1 MWALRRTS
9 IHLKNRGLSS
19 GTIGISCMK
28 SEIARSCLENHNAGV
43 VEPQGKLLDESL
55 YLTRFYNTSS
65 SYSKSY
71 AGARTFSS
79 QADAKSSREGDDDLE
94 DAFSELET
102 PLDAVQGA
110 ASGDEIDDESD
121 LSEGEGV
128 ADDMQNELGKVGTDT
143 DVGEKRS
150 PKGKAISALTKAILA
165 APLSSVSKA
174 LDKWVEEGNEVT
186 QTEVSLTMLHLRK
199 RRMFVK
205 ALQLS
210 EWLESTKH
218 IEFHETYYASRVD
231 LISKVRGIF
240 KAEEYIQKI
249 PESCRGEIVYR
260 TLLANCVSATNVRKS
275 EEVFNKMKS
284 LFPVTCFSCNQLLLL
299 YKRTDKKKIADVL
312 LLMEKEN
319 IKPSIFTYQIL
330 IDVKGQSNDIGG
342 MEQIVETMK
351 SEGVEPNIQI
361 QASLA
366 RHYTAAGLKDKAEA
380 ILKEM
385 EGDDITKNRWVCRVL
400 LPIYASLGRDDE
412 VERIW
417 KVCESNPFMEECM
430 AAIGAWGKL
439 KRIEEAE
446 AAFDKM
452 VKKVKRPS
460 SKHFALLLNVY
471 ANHKM
476 LAKGKDLVK
485 RLAESSS
492 TVGPLT
498 WDALVKLYVGA
509 GEVEKADSILD
520 KALKQKRGKPLF
532 NSYFVILDQYAK
544 RGDIHNAE
552 KIFLR
557 MRDAGYVSR
566 VRPYQ
571 ALLAAYINAKAPAYG
586 FRERMKADSV
596 IPNKAMNDLLD
607 RADAFRKSAVA
618 ELLE

>member
-1 MWALRRTS
+1 
-9 IHLKNRGLSS
+9 
-19 GTIGISCMK
+19 MK
-28 SEIARSCLENHNAGV
+28 SEIARSRLENYNAGV

-102 PLDAVQGA
+102 PLDAVKGA

-128 ADDMQNELGKVGTDT
+128 ADDMQNELEMVGTDT

-165 APLSSVSKA
+165 APLSSVNKA

-199 RRMFVK
+199 RRIFVK

-218 IEFHETYYASRVD
+218 IEFQETNYASRVD
-231 LISKVRGIF
+231 LISKLRGIN
-240 KAEEYIQKI
+240 KAEEYVQKI
-249 PESCRGEIVYR
+249 PESYRGEIVYR
-260 TLLANCVSATNVRKS
+260 TLLANCVSAANMRKS

-330 IDVKGQSNDIGG
+330 IDVKGQSNDISG

-351 SEGVEPNIQI
+351 SEGVEPNNQI
-361 QASLA
+361 QTSLA
-366 RHYTAAGLKDKAEA
+366 RHYASAGLKDKAEA

-385 EGDDITKNRWVCRVL
+385 EGDDITKKRWVCRVL
-400 LPIYASLGRDDE
+400 LPIYASLGRVDE

-417 KVCESNPFMEECM
+417 KVCESNPHVGDCM

-439 KRIEEAE
+439 KRIKEAE

-452 VKKVKRPS
+452 MSKLESPS

-476 LAKGKDLVK
+476 
-485 RLAESSS
+485 
-492 TVGPLT
+492 
-498 WDALVKLYVGA
+498 A

-532 NSYFVILDQYAK
+532 NSYFVIMDQYAK

-557 MRDAGYVSR
+557 MREAGYVSR

-571 ALLAAYINAKAPAYG
+571 ALLTAYINAKAPAYG

-596 IPNKAMNDLLD
+596 IPNKTMNDLLA

>member
-1 MWALRRTS
+1 
-9 IHLKNRGLSS
+9 
-19 GTIGISCMK
+19 MK
-28 SEIARSCLENHNAGV
+28 SEIARSPLENYSAGV

-55 YLTRFYNTSS
+55 YLTRFNNTSS

-79 QADAKSSREGDDDLE
+79 QADAKSSREGDDYLE

-121 LSEGEGV
+121 LSEGEGG
-128 ADDMQNELGKVGTDT
+128 ADDKQNELEVVGTEI

-150 PKGKAISALTKAILA
+150 PKGKGISALTKAILA
-165 APLSSVSKA
+165 APLSSVNKA

-218 IEFHETYYASRVD
+218 IEFHETNYASRVD
-231 LISKVRGIF
+231 LISKLHGIF

-249 PESCRGEIVYR
+249 PESCRG
-260 TLLANCVSATNVRKS
+260 
-275 EEVFNKMKS
+275 
-284 LFPVTCFSCNQLLLL
+284 
-299 YKRTDKKKIADVL
+299 
-312 LLMEKEN
+312 
-319 IKPSIFTYQIL
+319 
-330 IDVKGQSNDIGG
+330 QSNDISG

-385 EGDDITKNRWVCRVL
+385 EGDNITKKRWVCRVL

-417 KVCESNPFMEECM
+417 KVCESSPYVEECM

-452 VKKVKRPS
+452 VKKVKTPS

-476 LAKGKDLVK
+476 LAKGKDLVR
-485 RLAESSS
+485 RLAESGS

-498 WDALVKLYVGA
+498 WDALVKLYVRA

-532 NSYFVILDQYAK
+532 SSYFVILDQYA
-544 RGDIHNAE
+544 REGIYTM
-552 KIFLR
+552 LR
-557 MRDAGYVSR
+557 RYSLG
-566 VRPYQ
+566 
-571 ALLAAYINAKAPAYG
+571 
-586 FRERMKADSV
+586 
-596 IPNKAMNDLLD
+596 
-607 RADAFRKSAVA
+607 
-618 ELLE
+618 

>member
-19 GTIGISCMK
+19 GTIRIGCMK
-28 SEIARSCLENHNAGV
+28 SEVTRSENYNAGV
-43 VEPQGKLLDESL
+43 VEPQGKLLAESL

-65 SYSKSY
+65 SYSKSN
-71 AGARTFSS
+71 AGVRTFSS
-79 QADAKSSREGDDDLE
+79 QADAKSSREGDDNLE

-102 PLDAVQGA
+102 PLDAVRGA

-128 ADDMQNELGKVGTDT
+128 ADDLQNELETVGTDT

-150 PKGKAISALTKAILA
+150 PKARAISALTKAVLA
-165 APLSSVSKA
+165 APPSSVSKA

-186 QTEVSLTMLHLRK
+186 QTEVSLTMVHLRK
-199 RRMFVK
+199 RRMYVK

-218 IEFHETYYASRVD
+218 IEFHETHYASRLD
-231 LISKVRGIF
+231 LIAKLRGIF

-249 PESCRGEIVYR
+249 PESFRGEIVYR
-260 TLLANCVSATNVRKS
+260 TLLANCVSATNVKKS

-319 IKPSIFTYQIL
+319 VKPSIFTYQIL
-330 IDVKGQSNDIGG
+330 IDVKGQSNDISG

-351 SEGVEPNIQI
+351 SEGVEPNSQI

-366 RHYTAAGLKDKAEA
+366 RHYVAAGLKDKAVA

-400 LPIYASLGRDDE
+400 LPIYASLGRADE

-417 KVCESNPFMEECM
+417 KVCESNPWLEECM
-430 AAIGAWGKL
+430 AAIGAWGQL

-452 VKKVKRPS
+452 VKKVKNPS

-476 LAKGKDLVK
+476 LAKGKDLVR

-492 TVGPLT
+492 ILGPLT

-509 GEVEKADSILD
+509 GEVEKADSILE
-520 KALKQKRGKPLF
+520 KALKQNRGKPLF

-552 KIFLR
+552 KIFHR
-557 MRDAGYVSR
+557 MREAGYVAR

-571 ALLAAYINAKAPAYG
+571 SLLFAYMNAKTPAYG
-586 FRERMKADSV
+586 FRERMKADNV
-596 IPNKAMNDLLD
+596 IPNKAMNNLLT